1 MAKKDVIKVEG
12 KVDDLLPSTVFR
24 VGLPHGHRTLAHNSS
39 KMRQHFI
46 CTLPGDQIM
55 IESSPYDLS

>member
-24 VGLPHGHRTLAHNSS
+24 VGLPNGHLSLAHNSG
-39 KMRQHFI
+39 KMLQHFI

>member
-1 MAKKDVIKVEG
+1 MAKKDVIKVKG

-24 VGLPHGHRTLAHNSS
+24 VGFPNGHLILAHNSG

-46 CTLPGDQIM
+46 CTLPGDQVI
-55 IESSPYDLS
+55 IEPSPNDLS

>member
-24 VGLPHGHRTLAHNSS
+24 VGLPNGHIALANNSG
-39 KMRQHFI
+39 KMLQHFI

>member
-1 MAKKDVIKVEG
+1 MAKKDVIEVEG

-24 VGLPHGHRTLAHNSS
+24 VGLPNGHRTLAHNSS

-46 CTLPGDQIM
+46 RTLPGDQIM
-55 IESSPYDLS
+55 IESSPYDLN

>member
-1 MAKKDVIKVEG
+1 MAKKDVIEVEG
-12 KVDDLLPSTVFR
+12 KVVDLLPSTVFR
-24 VGLPHGHRTLAHNSS
+24 MGLPSGQHTLAHNSG

>member
-1 MAKKDVIKVEG
+1 MAKKDVIKVKG

-24 VGLPHGHRTLAHNSS
+24 VGFPNGHLTLAHNSD

-46 CTLPGDQIM
+46 CTLPGDQVI
-55 IESSPYDLS
+55 IEPSPYDLS

>member
-1 MAKKDVIKVEG
+1 MAKKDVIEVEG
-12 KVDDLLPSTVFR
+12 KVDDLLPSTMFR
-24 VGLPHGHRTLAHNSS
+24 VGLPNGHRTLAHNSG

-46 CTLPGDQIM
+46 RTLPGDQIM

>member
-39 KMRQHFI
+39 KIRQHFI

>member
-24 VGLPHGHRTLAHNSS
+24 VGFPNGHLALGHNSG
-39 KMRQHFI
+39 KMLQHFI